1 MTSSREEQ
9 HDFAACVLVLL
20 CASAERHARPKADRK
35 RQCQKPEGEKC
46 TSGFAS
52 QMGAAAAVSEQAS
65 SHSPARKTREER
77 RLKGYTLAFKTT
89 GQTKGGR
96 RRVHW
101 LQLWNPAFVW
111 SLGVLIPIRVLKRTN
126 SGKSVVCASEM
137 PQAEDSPMV
146 ARACRQGGL
155 PLKDAALQRIARSLC
170 PKPLR
175 CTGLARAQE
184 QRASGART
192 WPAGP
197 RRRITSTWL
206 KPCMPN
212 VTNGAK

>member
-1 MTSSREEQ
+1 MTLRRAFCFCYVRVQSGTRGPRQ
-9 HDFAACVLVLL
+9 IAKG
-20 CASAERHARPKADRK
+20 SARSQKARHARAVLHPNWGRPRSRRK
-35 RQCQKPEGEKC
+35 RKK
-46 TSGFAS
+46 
-52 QMGAAAAVSEQAS
+52 
-65 SHSPARKTREER
+65 SPARKTREER

-192 WPAGP
+192 
-197 RRRITSTWL
+197 
-206 KPCMPN
+206 
-212 VTNGAK
+212 

>member
-35 RQCQKPEGEKC
+35 RQCQKPEGETC

-52 QMGAAAAVSEQAS
+52 QMGAAAVSEQAP
-65 SHSPARKTREER
+65 PARKTREQR
-77 RLKGYTLAFKTT
+77 RLKGYTLSFKTT

-96 RRVHW
+96 RQVHG
-101 LQLWNPAFVW
+101 LQLRNPAIVW
-111 SLGVLIPIRVLKRTN
+111 SLGVLIPIRVLKRTD
-126 SGKSVVCASEM
+126 SGKSVVCESEM

-175 CTGLARAQE
+175 CTGSARPQE

-212 VTNGAK
+212 VPTGAT

>member
-35 RQCQKPEGEKC
+35 RQCQKPEGETC

-52 QMGAAAAVSEQAS
+52 QLGAAAVSEEAQEQPCSENAGT
-65 SHSPARKTREER
+65 HDEQM
-77 RLKGYTLAFKTT
+77 RLKDYPLPFKTT

-96 RRVHW
+96 RQVHG

-111 SLGVLIPIRVLKRTN
+111 SLGVLISIRVLKRTN
-126 SGKSVVCASEM
+126 SGKLVVCASEM

-192 WPAGP
+192 
-197 RRRITSTWL
+197 
-206 KPCMPN
+206 
-212 VTNGAK
+212 

>member
-35 RQCQKPEGEKC
+35 RQCQKPEGETC

-52 QMGAAAAVSEQAS
+52 QLGAAAVSEEAQEQPCSENAGT
-65 SHSPARKTREER
+65 HEEQM
-77 RLKGYTLAFKTT
+77 RLKDYPLPFKTT

-96 RRVHW
+96 RQVHG
-101 LQLWNPAFVW
+101 LQLWNPAF
-111 SLGVLIPIRVLKRTN
+111 
-126 SGKSVVCASEM
+126 VCASEM

-155 PLKDAALQRIARSLC
+155 PLKDAALQRIARRLC

-212 VTNGAK
+212 VPTGAT

>member
-1 MTSSREEQ
+1 MTCGVRFCVMCECRAARAAQGRSQKAVPEARRREMHER
-9 HDFAACVLVLL
+9 FCIPNGGGCRGLG
-20 CASAERHARPKADRK
+20 ASALQPCSENAGTKETIRLHAPV
-35 RQCQKPEGEKC
+35 QN
-46 TSGFAS
+46 
-52 QMGAAAAVSEQAS
+52 
-65 SHSPARKTREER
+65 
-77 RLKGYTLAFKTT
+77 

-212 VTNGAK
+212 VPNGAK